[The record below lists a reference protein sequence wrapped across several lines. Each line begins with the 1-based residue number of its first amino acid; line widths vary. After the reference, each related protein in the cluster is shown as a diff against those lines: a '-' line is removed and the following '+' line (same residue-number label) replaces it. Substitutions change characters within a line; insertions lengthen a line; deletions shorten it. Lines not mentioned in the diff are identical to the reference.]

1 MYTQIQKNLLK
12 ITYNKSIMKE
22 NHVKLCKDYMVLFLV
37 GRKCSMA
44 LIKCP
49 ECGKEVS
56 DKAKICPNCGVDI
69 MENAPNIEPIKKKKR
84 LKYVGLAIIL
94 LCLGGLGYWGIKI
107 VPEKQAERDKEIYN
121 EIVKNIE
128 DCKFK
133 TATDIIEEGLSKDN
147 KNKVVLYIKNIIKDT
162 QINSINDVSLEKLYL
177 YEVYLKIL
185 ESIDIDDSTTK
196 ELVCD
201 YLNKAVKL
209 ESYSEYFSIIKYY
222 KSSDYTVRSK
232 VPETAMGNGEVNA
245 GMLQAGIKRLDSID
259 MSKYSCEGYGI
270 SEIEAA
276 NDKERKCYE
285 LLKYAYGDMS
295 INPTETLGRLEEAI
309 MSYTEP
315 ILKAVTI
322 LSDEVQPIID
332 SLPVL

>member
-1 MYTQIQKNLLK
+1 MFVGDILIFHPYLPNVSPAFTDGVSIYNSIGGKIYTQIQKNLLK

-56 DKAKICPNCGVDI
+56 DKAKIFPNCGVDI

-147 KNKVVLYIKNIIKDT
+147 KNKVVLY
-162 QINSINDVSLEKLYL
+162 
-177 YEVYLKIL
+177 KIGR
-185 ESIDIDDSTTK
+185 
-196 ELVCD
+196 
-201 YLNKAVKL
+201 A
-209 ESYSEYFSIIKYY
+209 
-222 KSSDYTVRSK
+222 
-232 VPETAMGNGEVNA
+232 
-245 GMLQAGIKRLDSID
+245 
-259 MSKYSCEGYGI
+259 SCR
-270 SEIEAA
+270 
-276 NDKERKCYE
+276 ER
-285 LLKYAYGDMS
+285 
-295 INPTETLGRLEEAI
+295 
-309 MSYTEP
+309 
-315 ILKAVTI
+315 V
-322 LSDEVQPIID
+322 
-332 SLPVL
+332 